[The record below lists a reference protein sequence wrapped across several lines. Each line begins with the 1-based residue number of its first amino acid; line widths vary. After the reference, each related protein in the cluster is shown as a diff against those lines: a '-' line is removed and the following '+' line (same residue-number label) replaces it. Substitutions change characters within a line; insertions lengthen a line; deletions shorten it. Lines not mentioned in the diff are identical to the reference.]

1 MTVDICEITCIDEEK
16 VKRVKTGL
24 ETVDV
29 TTISQMFKILS
40 DETRVKIVY
49 ALLTE
54 NELCVCDL
62 AILSKQQ
69 LPLRPTIYAF

>member
-24 ETVDV
+24 ETVEV
-29 TTISQMFKILS
+29 TTISQIFKILS

-54 NELCVCDL
+54 
-62 AILSKQQ
+62 
-69 LPLRPTIYAF
+69 